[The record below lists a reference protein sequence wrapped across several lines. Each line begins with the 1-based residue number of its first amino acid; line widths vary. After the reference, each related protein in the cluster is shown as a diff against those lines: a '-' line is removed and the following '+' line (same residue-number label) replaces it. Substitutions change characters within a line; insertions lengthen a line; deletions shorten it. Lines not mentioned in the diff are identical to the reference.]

1 MGEEVT
7 DSRENHV
14 KTSGLIYNQVKG
26 GIGAICNKNVGEEK
40 DKILAVRHLG
50 SVTQVGG

>member
-7 DSRENHV
+7 DAGENHV
-14 KTSGLIYNQVKG
+14 NTSGLIYNQVKG
-26 GIGAICNKNVGEEK
+26 EIGAICNKNVGEEK
-40 DKILAVRHLG
+40 DKILVVRQLG